1 MSTELI
7 DKAALTRLLTLIG
20 DDPDDLDELID
31 DYLEAAPNLARA
43 ILDAAEG
50 GDIDAMRI
58 AAHTLKSNARDLGA
72 TRVSEQAGAIE
83 TACKNGDVEAATVLA
98 SEIEAEAVAA
108 NEALSRL
115 KDEGFGRA

>member
-31 DYLEAAPNLARA
+31 DYLEAAPKLART
-43 ILDAAEG
+43 IQGAAES

-72 TRVSEQAGAIE
+72 MTVSEQASAVE
-83 TACKNGDVEAATVLA
+83 NACKSGDIEAATAVA
-98 SEIEAEAVAA
+98 SEIEAEAAAA

-115 KDEGFGRA
+115 KAEGFGRA

>member
-1 MSTELI
+1 MSRELI

-31 DYLEAAPNLARA
+31 DYLAAAPKLVRT
-43 ILDAAEG
+43 IQGAAES

-72 TRVSEQAGAIE
+72 MTVSEQAGAVE
-83 TACKNGDVEAATVLA
+83 NACKSGDIEAATAAA
-98 SEIEAEAVAA
+98 SEIEAEAAAA

-115 KDEGFGRA
+115 KAEGFGRA